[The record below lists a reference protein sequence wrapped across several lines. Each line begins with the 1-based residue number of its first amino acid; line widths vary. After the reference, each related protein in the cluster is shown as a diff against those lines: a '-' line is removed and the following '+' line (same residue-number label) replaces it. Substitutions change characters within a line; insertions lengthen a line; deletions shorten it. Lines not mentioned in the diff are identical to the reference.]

1 MSIDLP
7 ALQKQLCN
15 TFCQDVRVT
24 LGDGFAR
31 VSLPMTGRDGDGFT
45 AYLQPAAAGW
55 RISDMGTT
63 MMRLSYEN
71 DLSKLFTGARG
82 KLFETIIN
90 EGGLSEDDGEL
101 YLEVPSDSI
110 PRGLF
115 ALGQG
120 ITRVEDIGLWTRSR
134 IESTFYEDLAGVLE
148 ALLQPEQLDRGYV
161 VPGVPNGDSYPV
173 DYFIHTQRRP
183 LYLFGVNTK
192 EKAMLTTIILQHLQ
206 AARQDF
212 DSMVICSNIE
222 DIPKL
227 DRRRL
232 INAAND
238 IVANIHDTDAI
249 RMKIEHRIR
258 A

>member
-1 MSIDLP
+1 MNIDQQ
-7 ALQKQLCN
+7 ALQKQLCS

-24 LGDGFAR
+24 LGDGHAR
-31 VSLPMTGRDGDGFT
+31 VNLPMTGRDGDGFT
-45 AYLQPAAAGW
+45 AYLQPISAGW
-55 RISDMGTT
+55 RVSDMGTT

-82 KLFETIIN
+82 KLFETILK
-90 EGGLSEDDGEL
+90 ESGLTEDDGEL
-101 YLEVPSDSI
+101 FLEVASDSI

-115 ALGQG
+115 TLGQG
-120 ITRVEDIGLWTRSR
+120 ITRLEDIGLWTRNR
-134 IESTFYEDLAGVLE
+134 IESTFYEDLASVLE
-148 ALLQPEQLDRGYV
+148 SILPPDQLERGYV

-173 DYFIHTQRRP
+173 DYHIHTQRRP

-206 AARQDF
+206 AARKDF

-222 DIPKL
+222 EIPKL

-238 IVANIHDTDAI
+238 VVANIQDTDAI
-249 RMKIEHRIR
+249 RMKVEHRIR

>member
-1 MSIDLP
+1 MSIDP
-7 ALQKQLCN
+7 VALQKQLCSAL
-15 TFCQDVRVT
+15 CQDVRVT

-31 VSLPMTGRDGDGFT
+31 VNLPMTGRDGDSFT
-45 AYLQPAAAGW
+45 AYLKPITAGW

-71 DLSKLFTGARG
+71 DLSRLLTGARG
-82 KLFETIIN
+82 KLFETILK
-90 EGGLSEDDGEL
+90 EAGLSEDDGEL
-101 YLEVPSDSI
+101 HLEVPSDAI

-115 ALGQG
+115 TLGQG
-120 ITRVEDIGLWTRSR
+120 ITRIEDIGLWTRSR
-134 IESTFYEDLAGVLE
+134 IESTFYEDLASVLE
-148 ALLQPEQLDRGYV
+148 SFLSPDQFERNYI

-173 DYFIHTQRRP
+173 DYFIRTKSRP
-183 LYLFGVNTK
+183 LYLFGVNNK
-192 EKAMLTTIILQHLQ
+192 EKAMLTTIILQHLM

-212 DSMVICSNIE
+212 DSMVICANIE

-232 INAAND
+232 TNAAND
-238 IVANIHDTDAI
+238 VVATIQDTDVI
-249 RMKIEHRIR
+249 RNKIEHRLR

>member
-1 MSIDLP
+1 MSIDP
-7 ALQKQLCN
+7 AALQKQLCS
-15 TFCQDVRVT
+15 TFCQDVKVT

-31 VSLPMTGRDGDGFT
+31 VNLPMTGRDGDGFT
-45 AYLQPAAAGW
+45 AYLKPIAAGW

-71 DLSKLFTGARG
+71 DLSRLFTGARG
-82 KLFETIIN
+82 KLFETILK
-90 EGGLSEDDGEL
+90 ESGLSEDDGEL
-101 YLEVPSDSI
+101 YLEVPTDAI

-115 ALGQG
+115 TLGQG

-134 IESTFYEDLAGVLE
+134 IESTFYDDLASVLE
-148 ALLQPEQLDRGYV
+148 SFLRPDQFERGYV

-173 DYFIHTQRRP
+173 DYFIRTGRRP
-183 LYLFGVNTK
+183 LYLFGVSNK
-192 EKAMLTTIILQHLQ
+192 EKAMLTTIILQHLI

-212 DSMVICSNIE
+212 DSMVICANIE

-232 INAAND
+232 TNAAND
-238 IVANIHDTDAI
+238 VVATIQDTDVI
-249 RMKIEHRIR
+249 RSKIEHRIR